1 MMMQIKQQLWPE
13 QRVKNQKN
21 RKWKR
26 LLVRKL
32 QMSTSNKAKRRG
44 SKCQINLNKDV
55 VEDA

>member
-1 MMMQIKQQLWPE
+1 MQIKQQLWPE